1 MSDPSLEAP
10 DTAGLEPD
18 TTGHYETETV
28 TEVVDYR
35 RRHWVLSLV
44 LVLLVL
50 LLGAG
55 AYYVWRVSQPVGAP
69 QGAEADGM
77 EWIRSIYG
85 WGELPTQ
92 LLVSPTDVAMAPD
105 GTLWTISSKTTI
117 VGFNP
122 DGSAVRVLPFERG
135 GQPGQVGSIEGLDVD
150 EAGNLYLADFG
161 LGKVHVVS
169 PTGTFIREYQAQ
181 LASEVA
187 VEGDRIAVATLN
199 GIVIYDT
206 QGQVISQ
213 FGTRGN
219 QKDQFDNPH
228 GIAWGADGNLY
239 VSDTLNRR
247 IKAYSPDGRLIYIAP
262 KSMET
267 AKRAGVQAGR
277 EMTGTPQTPYQ
288 VPSGMTRDAAGRI
301 LLVDPFN
308 FSIMAHDSKTGTIT
322 ASFGEFGSADGMFAY
337 PTGMDYDTGRDY
349 FVVADTANNR
359 LQIVRLP
366 GSGGNA
372 LQSALRRLLDGPVW
386 LCLFPLGLLVL
397 ALMLWYLKRRWRNR
411 DEPQHEVPK

>member
-10 DTAGLEPD
+10 DTAGAEPD
-18 TTGHYETETV
+18 TAGHYETETV
-28 TEVVDYR
+28 IEVVDYR
-35 RRHWVLSLV
+35 RRHRALALV
-44 LVLLVL
+44 LALLVL

-69 QGAEADGM
+69 QAAEDDGM
-77 EWIRSIYG
+77 VWVRSIYG
-85 WGELPTQ
+85 WGEQPTE
-92 LLVSPTDVAMAPD
+92 LLVSPTDAAVAPD
-105 GTLWTISSKTTI
+105 GTIWTISSKTTI
-117 VGFNP
+117 VGFKP
-122 DGSAVRVLPFERG
+122 DGSPVRVLAFERG
-135 GQPGQVGSIEGLDVD
+135 GQPGQVGSIEGLDID

-181 LASEVA
+181 LPSEVA
-187 VEGDRIAVATLN
+187 VEGDRIAIASLN

-228 GIAWGADGNLY
+228 GIAWGADGNIY

-262 KSMET
+262 ANMET
-267 AKRAGVQAGR
+267 AKPAGVQAAR
-277 EMTGTPQTPYQ
+277 ETTGTPETPYQ
-288 VPSGMTRDAAGRI
+288 VPAGMTRDAAGRI

-322 ASFGEFGSADGMFAY
+322 ASFGDFGSADGMFAY

-349 FVVADTANNR
+349 YVVADTANNR

-372 LQSALRRLLDGPVW
+372 SLSALRRLLDGPVW
-386 LCLFPLGLLVL
+386 LCLIPLGLLLL
-397 ALMLWYLKRRWRNR
+397 ALALWLLQRRKRNR
-411 DEPQHEVPK
+411 DEPHEEVPT